1 MRAFS
6 IVRSVPLVR
15 SSFAKSPF
23 ISALHKPLST
33 TSFVRSAKA
42 DLVNQ
47 LSKEISY
54 ETENA
59 PEVPDL
65 IAEFKA
71 KSGWVIND
79 EPGKKE
85 VMMTKT
91 MGTETV
97 KLYFNTDS
105 VAELQDSEEEPGYLS
120 IVAIFSK
127 ANQKGALEL
136 QLSLQE
142 SNFDVDSVSFYDK
155 ETV

>member
-33 TSFVRSAKA
+33 TSFVRSANA

-71 KSGWVIND
+71 KSGWVIHN
-79 EPGKKE
+79 EPEKKE